1 MLGCKR
7 FWCGLNNSSFYDLSH
22 TDTMRMRY
30 HHVVERLVA
39 YSCAYSLFYEVRVLY
54 TAVTNDDKI
63 I

>member
-1 MLGCKR
+1 MLRCKGLR
-7 FWCGLNNSSFYDLSH
+7 CGLNKSSFYDLSH
-22 TDTMRMRY
+22 TDPMHMRY
-30 HHVVERLVA
+30 HHVLERLVA